1 MPEISAVS
9 RPFKEA
15 VDYFRNKV
23 NLPTKTYRD
32 IQHGA
37 HTKAFVVAG
46 ATKEDLLA
54 DFRSA
59 IDKAISLGT
68 SLQEFRKDF
77 DNIVK
82 QHGWS
87 YKGSRGWR
95 SKTIYATNIQ
105 TAYAAGRYKQMT
117 DPDVLKRRPYWQ
129 YLVGDS
135 KKHRKEHLKWNGLIL
150 PANDPFWET
159 HYPPNGWGCKCRV
172 RSLSENDLKR
182 MGRKPDKAPQDSSDV
197 HPDWRYNIGEAA
209 YGNPFIQH
217 ELNENGETKYVW
229 KEVIPEEQEGKK
241 SNYERG
247 TEPLSGKT
255 TKTKQAEKTET
266 LEECRKMIEKTMGGE
281 KRKEYQRTDPTG
293 AIVSVV
299 PESLAKHV
307 LASHHTRDIPFIP
320 ETIENPS
327 EIWVTFEKEKNGK
340 YRIRKRYIA
349 RFDLKKNE
357 EENKEGKMKERK
369 EKQSGGILVAEGEK
383 GIIKTITSYFA
394 GSITS
399 ARHGICIYK
408 K

>member
-32 IQHGA
+32 IQRGT

-54 DFRSA
+54 DFRAA
-59 IDKAISLGT
+59 IDKAISRGT
-68 SLQEFRKDF
+68 SLQDFKKDF

-135 KKHRKEHLKWNGLIL
+135 KKHRKEHLKLNGLIL
-150 PANDPFWET
+150 PANDPFWKT

-182 MGRKPDKAPQDSSDV
+182 MGRKPDKAPQGSSDV

-209 YGNPFIQH
+209 YGNPFAKEVFSKEWENISIV
-217 ELNENGETKYVW
+217 ESAAYKEKNEPLPLRLSDKKLLSENLSSPSDVKKEIEKVLNGENLIKDPNGANVYIDIERLSRHIFNGNHSREIPFM
-229 KEVIPEEQEGKK
+229 KELINDPEE
-241 SNYERG
+241 
-247 TEPLSGKT
+247 
-255 TKTKQAEKTET
+255 
-266 LEECRKMIEKTMGGE
+266 
-281 KRKEYQRTDPTG
+281 
-293 AIVSVV
+293 
-299 PESLAKHV
+299 
-307 LASHHTRDIPFIP
+307 
-320 ETIENPS
+320 
-327 EIWVTFEKEKNGK
+327 IWAFFEKLSNGK
-340 YRIRKRYIA
+340 YRIRKSYV
-349 RFDLKKNE
+349 
-357 EENKEGKMKERK
+357 
-369 EKQSGGILVAEGEK
+369 KQILTDKGRPVCLLAEGEK
-383 GIIKTITSYFA
+383 GVFKGITSY
-394 GSITS
+394 IKPNINKL
-399 ARHGICIYK
+399 RKGILLYQK
-408 K
+408 KQG

>member
-54 DFRSA
+54 DFRAA
-59 IDKAISLGT
+59 IDKAISRGT

-117 DPDVLKRRPYWQ
+117 DPDILKRRPYWQ

-135 KKHRKEHLKWNGLIL
+135 KKHRKEHLKLNGLIL
-150 PANDPFWET
+150 PANDPFWKT

-172 RSLSENDLKR
+172 RSLSKNDLKR
-182 MGRKPDKAPQDSSDV
+182 MGRKPDKAPQGSSDV

-209 YGNPFIQH
+209 YGNPFA
-217 ELNENGETKYVW
+217 
-229 KEVIPEEQEGKK
+229 KEVFSKK
-241 SNYERG
+241 WENASIAESAAYKEK
-247 TEPLSGKT
+247 TEPLRPLPT
-255 TKTKQAEKTET
+255 TQKMLPLNLETPGDCKREIEKLFKGET
-266 LEECRKMIEKTMGGE
+266 LIK
-281 KRKEYQRTDPTG
+281 DPTDSDIYIDPERLG
-293 AIVSVV
+293 QHIFKSRHSRTIPFMKELIKDPEEIWAIFEKNPQTGQYRVRKSYLRRIMDDKNR
-299 PESLAKHV
+299 SLA
-307 LASHHTRDIPFIP
+307 LI
-320 ETIENPS
+320 
-327 EIWVTFEKEKNGK
+327 
-340 YRIRKRYIA
+340 
-349 RFDLKKNE
+349 
-357 EENKEGKMKERK
+357 
-369 EKQSGGILVAEGEK
+369 AEGEK
-383 GIIKTITSYFA
+383 GVFKQITAYVKGNINA
-394 GSITS
+394 
-399 ARHGICIYK
+399 ARKGILLYQK
-408 K
+408 KQG

>member
-54 DFRSA
+54 DFRAA
-59 IDKAISLGT
+59 IDKAISKGT

-87 YKGSRGWR
+87 YNGSRGWR

-182 MGRKPDKAPQDSSDV
+182 MGRKPDKAPQGSSDV

-229 KEVIPEEQEGKK
+229 KDVTSDTDKQEL
-241 SNYERG
+241 
-247 TEPLSGKT
+247 EPLQSKE
-255 TKTKQAEKTET
+255 TKMKRIEKTET
-266 LEECRKMIEKTMGGE
+266 LEECRKMIEKIMGGE

-293 AIVSVV
+293 AIVSIV
-299 PESLAKHV
+299 PESLAKHIFERK
-307 LASHHTRDIPFIP
+307 HTQDIPFIP
-320 ETIENPS
+320 EIIENPS

-340 YRIRKRYIA
+340 YRIRKRYVA
-349 RFDLKKNE
+349 RFNIEKDEKEEMKKKGRNE
-357 EENKEGKMKERK
+357 KK
-369 EKQSGGILVAEGEK
+369 SGGILVAEGEK
-383 GIIKTITSYFA
+383 GIIKTITSYFTDK
-394 GSITS
+394 ITTS

>member
-54 DFRSA
+54 DFRAA
-59 IDKAISLGT
+59 IDKAISKGT

-87 YKGSRGWR
+87 YNGSRGWR
-95 SKTIYATNIQ
+95 SKTIFATNIQ
-105 TAYAAGRYKQMT
+105 TAYAAGRYKQMI

-182 MGRKPDKAPQDSSDV
+182 MGRKPDKAPQGSSDV

-209 YGNPFIQH
+209 YGNPFAERI
-217 ELNENGETKYVW
+217 LKENGNPRYEW
-229 KEVIPEEQEGKK
+229 KDVTAEKSAAYDQKQDDIPEIVT
-241 SNYERG
+241 R
-247 TEPLSGKT
+247 T
-255 TKTKQAEKTET
+255 
-266 LEECRKMIEKTMGGE
+266 RRIEKSETAAECQAVLEKILGGE

-293 AIVSVV
+293 AVVSIV

-307 LASHHTRDIPFIP
+307 WDSKHTEDVPFIP
-320 ETIENPS
+320 EIIENPS
-327 EIWVTFEKEKNGK
+327 EIWVTFEKEKGGK
-340 YRIRKRYIA
+340 YRIKKRYIA
-349 RFDLKKNE
+349 HLKEDKNRFRL
-357 EENKEGKMKERK
+357 
-369 EKQSGGILVAEGEK
+369 LVAEGEK
-383 GIIKTITSYFA
+383 GVFKTITNFIR
-394 GSITS
+394 GDVNK
-399 ARHGICIYK
+399 ARKGVCIYCKYK
-408 K
+408 KET